1 MTQRFEKAY
10 NALYNAF
17 MNDTL
22 ASGICTACA
31 VGNIVADAMGS
42 KVRRSSILSFHCDVD
57 NDWWKHLF
65 VTTPSGQA
73 IFRLKDNG
81 MVKKYRKRIFDLTGY
96 KWNELAQVEKAFENN
111 TKIKRND
118 YDEYTEQEIMEDQF
132 NGLMAVMDVLI
143 KLDEVAEGQ
152 NYKDTFKKKREKFL
166 V

>member
-22 ASGICTACA
+22 AKGTCAACA
-31 VGNIVADAMGS
+31 VGNIVADVMGG
-42 KVRRSSILSFHCDVD
+42 KVKKVGIGLFRCDTD
-57 NDWWKHLF
+57 NEWWKKLF
-65 VTTPSGQA
+65 ITGSYVQT
-73 IFRLKDNG
+73 IFNLKDNG
-81 MVKKYRKRIFDLTGY
+81 SVKHYRKKIFDLTGY
-96 KWNELAQVEKAFENN
+96 RWHELAQVEYAFEKN
-111 TKIKRND
+111 TRIKNTA

-152 NYKDTFKKKREKFL
+152 KYKDTFKKKREKFL